1 MYRRWMTV
9 LLLFFC
15 SLAAFAQATIRV
27 EAPNLVAVGEQF
39 SLSFIIEGDSAP
51 SDFQWSPSD
60 DFQLIWGPTRS
71 SSTSVSIVNGK
82 RSRNAQSTY
91 TYVLAARRAGTFQL
105 PLANATVG
113 GKQISS
119 QRASIEVVADA
130 SAAAASGGQA
140 AQQESARPQDAS
152 QGVSDEDIFLRLTL
166 SKTRAVVGE
175 SITATL
181 KLYQRANITGFED
194 ARFPTFNGFWSQEVQ
209 AQTNIEVLRES
220 VGNMIYPAAVLRSY
234 VLIPQ
239 QAGDLTIDPA
249 ELSCLVNVR
258 VQQSTG
264 NSIFDSFFMDDYR
277 TIRRRV
283 ATQPVTVHVSP
294 LPAGA
299 PASFGG
305 GVGSFQISAAL
316 TRDSLQAHDAASLKL
331 TITGRGN
338 VALLEAPKV
347 SFPPDFETYDIKT
360 TDNTDRAS
368 GRTNGSKTFEYPF
381 IPRSHGEFEIGPVEY
396 SYYDISA
403 GRYVTLR
410 TEVLPLQVSR
420 GQETVAQGQGDG
432 RLVAQTN
439 RRDVRDLG
447 SDIRFIATKAPSF
460 TASDR
465 FFVGTPLFWCLTAL
479 LVLAALA
486 AWFLLR
492 RLQALRA
499 DVAHTRGRAATRMAQ
514 KRLSQASS
522 YLDKNLYSA
531 FYEELHKALLG
542 FVSDKL
548 TLDAAEMSKE
558 NISERLVASG
568 ADTDSVAEFIG
579 LLDACEY
586 ARYAPSAA
594 HEEMNTHYETA
605 VRVVSAIDADMKR
618 KKKSPAGAAAAILLL
633 ALVPGLARAQQTAYP
648 ESLWNAG
655 VEAYRQGAWDQAVR
669 SWEGIAELGVQSA
682 VLEYN
687 LGNAFFKAEDYAHAI
702 LHYERALK
710 LDPSYADARYNLE
723 FAGQF
728 IQDRIDTVPEF
739 FVKTWLRSL
748 CRGLSAGAWTV
759 LFFVLLAGSLAL
771 LLVFLLGHGARG
783 RRAGFFGSIV
793 CVLFAVLC
801 ISMAA
806 WQKSEFLDTYEAIVM
821 RAVSTVRS
829 SPGGEGSKDLFVLH
843 EGTKVKIIDEVGEW
857 KNITL
862 SDGRQGWISTRD
874 IEVI

>member
-1 MYRRWMTV
+1 MTA
-9 LLLFFC
+9 LLLFVS
-15 SLAAFAQATIRV
+15 SLVASAQATIRV

-39 SLSFIIEGDSAP
+39 SVSFIIEGDRP
-51 SDFQWSPSD
+51 SDFQWTPSA
-60 DFQLIWGPTRS
+60 DFQLIWGPTQS
-71 SSTSVSIVNGK
+71 TSTSVSIINGK
-82 RSRNAQSTY
+82 RTRNERSTY
-91 TYVLAARRAGTFQL
+91 SYALMALKTGTFQL
-105 PLANATVG
+105 PVANATLKG
-113 GKQISS
+113 EQLSS
-119 QRASIEVVADA
+119 QRVSIEVVAD
-130 SAAAASGGQA
+130 SDAAAG
-140 AQQESARPQDAS
+140 S
-152 QGVSDEDIFLRLTL
+152 QGSDTQAQGSSGQQSAGSDIDESDLFLRLTL
-166 SKTRAVVGE
+166 SKTRVVVGE
-175 SITATL
+175 PITATL
-181 KLYQRANITGFED
+181 KLYQRVNISGFED

-209 AQTNIEVLRES
+209 APTNIEFRREN
-220 VGNMIYPAAVLRSY
+220 VGNRIYNAAVLRSY
-234 VLIPQ
+234 VIIPQ
-239 QAGDLTIDPA
+239 QAGDLKIDPA

-283 ATQPVTVHVSP
+283 ASPALLVHVSP

-305 GVGSFQISAAL
+305 GVGNFQISASL
-316 TRDSLQAHDAASLKL
+316 TRDSLQAHDAASLKV
-331 TITGRGN
+331 TVTGRGN

-396 SYYDISA
+396 SYYDIAA

-410 TEVLPLQVSR
+410 SEVLPLQVSR
-420 GQETVAQGQGDG
+420 GQEAAAQGQGDG

-447 SDIRFIATKAPSF
+447 SDIRYIVTKAPSF
-460 TASDR
+460 GGSDR
-465 FFVGTPLFWCLTAL
+465 FFVGTPLFWGLTAL
-479 LVLAALA
+479 LVLMALA

-492 RLQALRA
+492 RLQARRA
-499 DVAHTRGRAATRMAQ
+499 DVAQTRGRTATRLAQ
-514 KRLSQASS
+514 KRLSQASA
-522 YLDKNLYSA
+522 YLEKNLYSA

-568 ADTDSVAEFIG
+568 ADADSVAEFTA

-586 ARYAPSAA
+586 ARYAPEAA

-605 VRVVSAIDADMKR
+605 VRVVSAIDAAMKR
-618 KKKSPAGAAAAILLL
+618 KKKSPSGAAVAVLLL
-633 ALVPGLARAQQTAYP
+633 ALIPGLARAQEAASYP
-648 ESLWNAG
+648 DSLWAAG
-655 VEAYRQGAWDQAVR
+655 VEAYQQGSWDQAVQDW
-669 SWEGIAELGVQSA
+669 SSITALGVQSA

-687 LGNAFFKAEDYAHAI
+687 LGNAYFKAEDYAHAI

-710 LDPSYADARYNLE
+710 LDPSFADARYNLE

-739 FVKTWLRSL
+739 FVKTWI
-748 CRGLSAGAWTV
+748 RGLSRSLSAGTWTV
-759 LFFVLLAGSLAL
+759 LFFVLLCAALAL
-771 LLVFLLGHGARG
+771 LLLFLLGHAARG
-783 RRAGFFGSIV
+783 RKAGFFGAIV
-793 CVLFAVLC
+793 CALLALLC
-801 ISMAA
+801 IAMAA
-806 WQKSEFLDTYEAIVM
+806 RQKSEFLDSYEAIVM
-821 RAVSTVRS
+821 RAVTTVRS
-829 SPGGEGSKDLFVLH
+829 SPGGEGAKDLFVLH

-862 SDGRQGWISTRD
+862 SDGRQGWISVRD
-874 IEVI
+874 IEII

>member
-1 MYRRWMTV
+1 MTA

-39 SLSFIIEGDSAP
+39 SLSFIIEGDNAP
-51 SDFQWSPSD
+51 SDFQWSPNE
-60 DFQLIWGPTRS
+60 DFQLVWGPTRS
-71 SSTSVSIVNGK
+71 TSTSVSIVNGK

-91 TYVLAARRAGTFQL
+91 SYVLVARKAGTFQL

-113 GKQISS
+113 GNQISS
-119 QRASIEVVADA
+119 QRATIEVVADA
-130 SAAAASGGQA
+130 SSAAAAGGQGSG
-140 AQQESARPQDAS
+140 AQQQEPSRQQDAAS
-152 QGVSDEDIFLRLTL
+152 GIAEDDIFLRLTL
-166 SKTRAVVGE
+166 SKTRVVVGE
-175 SITATL
+175 PVTATL

-194 ARFPTFNGFWSQEVQ
+194 ARFPSFKGFWSQEVQ
-209 AQTNIEVLRES
+209 APTNIEFRRES
-220 VGNMIYPAAVLRSY
+220 VGNMIYNAAVLRSY
-234 VLIPQ
+234 VIIPQ
-239 QAGDLTIDPA
+239 QAGDLVIDPA
-249 ELSCLVNVR
+249 ELTCLVNVR

-283 ATQPVTVHVSP
+283 ASPQLTVHVGA

-305 GVGSFQISAAL
+305 GVGNFQISAAL
-316 TRDSLQAHDAASLKL
+316 TRDSLQAHDAASLKV
-331 TITGRGN
+331 TVSGRGN

-381 IPRSHGEFEIGPVEY
+381 IPRSHGDFEIGPVEY

-410 TEVLPLQVSR
+410 TEVLPLKVSR
-420 GQETVAQGQGDG
+420 GQESAAPDQGDG
-432 RLVAQTN
+432 RLVVQSN

-447 SDIRFIATKAPSF
+447 SDIRYIVTKTPSF
-460 TASDR
+460 AGSGR
-465 FFVGTPLFWCLTAL
+465 FFVGTPLFWGLTAL

-486 AWFLLR
+486 AWLLLR
-492 RLQALRA
+492 RLQEMRS
-499 DVAHTRGRAATRMAQ
+499 DVAQTRGRAATRMAQ
-514 KRLSQASS
+514 KRLSLASA

-548 TLDAAEMSKE
+548 TLDAAEMSKD

-568 ADTDSVAEFIG
+568 ADEASVAEFIG

-586 ARYAPSAA
+586 ARYAPAAA

-618 KKKSPAGAAAAILLL
+618 KKKSPAGAAVAVLLL
-633 ALVPGLARAQQTAYP
+633 ALVPGLARAQETTYP
-648 ESLWNAG
+648 DSLWTAG
-655 VEAYRQGAWDQAVR
+655 VEAYQQGVWDQAVR
-669 SWEGIAELGVQSA
+669 SWEGITALGVQSA

-739 FVKTWLRSL
+739 FVKTWLRGL
-748 CRGLSAGAWTV
+748 CRGLSAGTWTL
-759 LFFVLLAGSLAL
+759 LFFVLLFGALVL
-771 LLVFLLGHGARG
+771 LLVFLLGHGSRG

-793 CVLFAVLC
+793 CALLAILC

-821 RAVSTVRS
+821 RAVTTVRS

-843 EGTKVKIIDEVGEW
+843 EGTKVKIIDEVGDW

-862 SDGRQGWISTRD
+862 SDGRQGWISVRD